1 MGENNNENIGDEF
14 IIQNKRKTLS
24 TTTIKRETQ
33 QQVPPIF
40 ELLLNSDE
48 SSSASLRSAT
58 VWGEEKCIVRCAIGE
73 ESRRAFIPSTL
84 LLHKNGKKVG
94 IIEEESGG
102 SIAYEFIP
110 WEEENKKL
118 NKQNIKKP
126 ILFHCS
132 AEIFPDEAKLL
143 RKGRRHFPQITN
155 KNVIYQRTL
164 KMTPKIGTI
173 PCENNYNK
181 CKNGGLCFE
190 MNNNGSKFCL
200 CPEKYGGRYCEQWIG
215 NGIFFKSTFLPIST
229 ICLTSLIAF
238 LLLIIIILSLF
249 LIKEK
254 RKLSKKRKN
263 IIKFEENGK
272 IENNSINLNEKE
284 NESTPLEYFYNKE
297 DDPFDNKFLTVKE
310 NQQKQQ
316 QNNYLLPLSP
326 IPSIASPSL
335 SRIPRLYSTPQIKR
349 TTKEIDFQEKE
360 EINFE
365 EEKHS
370 NSSNNQSSESGGE
383 YDNLQKLCEEIQKQ
397 KNVLETKRMECK
409 QNNNGGSAYM
419 NLILLGKGENE

>member
-1 MGENNNENIGDEF
+1 MN
-14 IIQNKRKTLS
+14 
-24 TTTIKRETQ
+24 
-33 QQVPPIF
+33 
-40 ELLLNSDE
+40 E

-155 KNVIYQRTL
+155 KN
-164 KMTPKIGTI
+164 
-173 PCENNYNK
+173 
-181 CKNGGLCFE
+181 
-190 MNNNGSKFCL
+190 
-200 CPEKYGGRYCEQWIG
+200 
-215 NGIFFKSTFLPIST
+215 
-229 ICLTSLIAF
+229 
-238 LLLIIIILSLF
+238 
-249 LIKEK
+249 
-254 RKLSKKRKN
+254 
-263 IIKFEENGK
+263 
-272 IENNSINLNEKE
+272 E

-297 DDPFDNKFLTVKE
+297 DDPFDNKSLTIKD
-310 NQQKQQ
+310 NQQQQ
-316 QNNYLLPLSP
+316 QNNYLLPISP
-326 IPSIASPSL
+326 IPSITSPSL

-349 TTKEIDFQEKE
+349 TTKEIEKE

-383 YDNLQKLCEEIQKQ
+383 YDNLQKLCEEIQRQ

-419 NLILLGKGENE
+419 NLILLGKGENEN

>member
-14 IIQNKRKTLS
+14 IIQNNKQKTLS
-24 TTTIKRETQ
+24 TSTTIKRETQ

-118 NKQNIKKP
+118 TTNNKQNINKKP

-155 KNVIYQRTL
+155 KNLIYQRTL

-173 PCENNYNK
+173 PCENKNNK
-181 CKNGGLCFE
+181 CKNGGLCLE
-190 MNNNGSKFCL
+190 MNNNGSRFCL
-200 CPEKYGGRYCEQWIG
+200 CPDKYGGRYCEQWVG
-215 NGIFFKSTFLPIST
+215 NGVFFNSTFLPIST

-254 RKLSKKRKN
+254 RKLSKRRKN
-263 IIKFEENGK
+263 IIKFEEKEK

-297 DDPFDNKFLTVKE
+297 DDPFDNKSLTIKE
-310 NQQKQQ
+310 NNNNITNQH
-316 QNNYLLPLSP
+316 NYLLPLSP

-349 TTKEIDFQEKE
+349 ATKEIGKLFFL
-360 EINFE
+360 IRVFVNYL
-365 EEKHS
+365 S
-370 NSSNNQSSESGGE
+370 NLDGLGFTRP
-383 YDNLQKLCEEIQKQ
+383 DCF
-397 KNVLETKRMECK
+397 
-409 QNNNGGSAYM
+409 
-419 NLILLGKGENE
+419 LI